1 MKVVIK
7 EKSGLRGVFRLKVWK
22 KGVLIE
28 EVEDDNLIVAG
39 AKQAMTQLL
48 AGQGGGKNLTSI
60 GFGTNG
66 NIPLPEDTALKD
78 AFVKKITKVSFPKM
92 GEVEFS
98 WDLLT
103 TEANGKDIIEFGL
116 LLEDGTLFSRKTRI
130 KPISKDSDIALEG
143 QWVIIF

>member
-1 MKVVIK
+1 M
-7 EKSGLRGVFRLKVWK
+7 
-22 KGVLIE
+22 
-28 EVEDDNLIVAG
+28 
-39 AKQAMTQLL
+39 
-48 AGQGGGKNLTSI
+48 TSI

-66 NIPLPEDTALKD
+66 NVPLPEDTALKD
-78 AFVKKITKVSFPKM
+78 AFVKDVTKIRFPSV

-103 TEANGKDIIEFGL
+103 TEANGKEVIEFGL
-116 LLEDGTLFSRKTRI
+116 LLQDGTLFSRKTRV